1 MAHAHGPKT
10 RRPGCA
16 PVPLHTEAALL
27 WGLGREAS
35 RELPGQQAQH
45 IYNPACGQP
54 RRVVEKK
61 KIQGAGQKLCELP
74 LCTSL
79 YRLQRPGATSFVPFS
94 QPTSNAS
101 YKVSF

>member
-1 MAHAHGPKT
+1 MAHAHGLKT

-16 PVPLHTEAALL
+16 PVRLHKEAALL

-35 RELPGQQAQH
+35 RELPGQEAQH
-45 IYNPACGQP
+45 IHSPPAGSHAGLW
-54 RRVVEKK
+54 EKRQ
-61 KIQGAGQKLCELP
+61 IQHAGQKLCELP